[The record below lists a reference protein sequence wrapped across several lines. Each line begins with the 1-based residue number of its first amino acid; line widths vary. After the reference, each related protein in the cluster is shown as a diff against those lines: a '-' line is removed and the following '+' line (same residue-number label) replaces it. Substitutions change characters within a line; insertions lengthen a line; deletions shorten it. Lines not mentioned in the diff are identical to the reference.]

1 MKGQNQSDR
10 SHNVKSTKVNI
21 ARTVQNMEAASEL
34 ISKTEKDRIRDEL
47 GQDNENREQALDGMQ
62 KQVKADAKHHKP

>member
-1 MKGQNQSDR
+1 MKGQNQSNR
-10 SHNVKSTKVNI
+10 THNVKSTKVNI

-34 ISKTEKDRIRDEL
+34 MAKTEEDRIRGEL
-47 GQDNENREQALDGMQ
+47 EQDNGNREQALDGMR